1 MKSRTPLLLPS
12 PLWRLVLLLLL
23 WTNVR
28 DYNSPSLYL
37 SLSKFIG
44 KFVGKMLENVNSI
57 RNISYTSSSFNR
69 ATNRRETLQEEI
81 FSPLWSIWND
91 RQRGSNR
98 EIFHFQHGR
107 ILIFYGRGMDVGPL
121 VNCEQRGRDFSYCGR
136 WFTGA
141 SPISLAKQ
149 CSSRLLLDDGR

>member
-28 DYNSPSLYL
+28 DYNSPSLSL

-57 RNISYTSSSFNR
+57 RNILYTSSSFNR
-69 ATNRRETLQEEI
+69 TTRNVTRGNFFPIR
-81 FSPLWSIWND
+81 LWSIWND
-91 RQRGSNR
+91 RSRGSNR

-107 ILIFYGRGMDVGPL
+107 ILIFYGRGMDAGPL
-121 VNCEQRGRDFSYCGR
+121 VNCEQRGRGFSYCGR